1 MHRNKTGEAEICAA
15 WQMLYRMKT
24 APAKATTAPKMV
36 PRAIPSEAAPPA
48 GGAGAA
54 PVAPAPALPVA
65 VAAVPVGVDV
75 ADEAPEV
82 MVALT
87 LPVEKDAEGPTALD
101 GSVETVPLMV
111 MRLEAMLTMD
121 DDADA
126 DADTD
131 AADDDEGV
139 GFSGNVA

>member
-1 MHRNKTGEAEICAA
+1 
-15 WQMLYRMKT
+15 MKT
-24 APAKATTAPKMV
+24 APAKATTAPNMV
-36 PRAIPSEAAPPA
+36 PRAMSSEAAPPA

-65 VAAVPVGVDV
+65 VTAVPVSVGVV
-75 ADEAPEV
+75 DEAPEV

-101 GSVETVPLMV
+101 GSVETVPLIV

-121 DDADA
+121 FDDDDADDEA
-126 DADTD
+126 T
-131 AADDDEGV
+131 DDDEGV
-139 GFSGNVA
+139 GFWGNVAWMRISSHWAPIHSS